1 MKIVYILLFFI
12 FLSCKNGVNI
22 EITNNSRVDVK
33 KIVVKTG
40 FSTHDLDSLKINET
54 EFLFIPF
61 NNKEVRFDGIMELSI
76 YKSNTTISNDYK
88 FSYYSNGIPPEDMK
102 IIIKDDIVIFKLKN

>member
-1 MKIVYILLFFI
+1 MKILYILSFFI

-33 KIVVKTG
+33 RIVIKTG

-54 EFLFIPF
+54 KKKLYLSIIKSFVL
-61 NNKEVRFDGIMELSI
+61 MELW
-76 YKSNTTISNDYK
+76 DYL
-88 FSYYSNGIPPEDMK
+88 Y
-102 IIIKDDIVIFKLKN
+102 IKVIQQ